1 MKGNPMDGYDAAE
14 NSRLSYEVGIAACRD
29 KLASFRKEVIGECT
43 LYLGDCRDVL
53 PLLEAVDAVVTD
65 PPYGLNLGVASDK
78 RGGRHG
84 LAKHGYASYEDTPE
98 NFQGIVVPALR
109 MALKASAR
117 GAIFSNHNLHEL
129 PKPDAIGGVY
139 LPAAQGRH
147 CWGFNSFS
155 PVAFYGTAPGLQGG
169 SRPSA
174 IRSTEA
180 AEENGHPC
188 PKPLG
193 WMKWLVIHAS
203 LAGETILD
211 PFMGSGTTG
220 VAAVRLGRKFIGIE
234 IDQGY
239 FDIACRR
246 IEEAYKQP
254 DMFVQTPQP
263 KAEQVDMGALLG
275 FGT

>member
-1 MKGNPMDGYDAAE
+1 M
-14 NSRLSYEVGIAACRD
+14 
-29 KLASFRKEVIGECT
+29 RKEVIGDCE

-53 PLLEAVDAVVTD
+53 PMLGRIDAVVTD
-65 PPYGLNLGVASDK
+65 PPYGLNLGVGSDK

-84 LAKHGYASYEDTPE
+84 LAKEGYASYDDTPE
-98 NFQGIVVPALR
+98 NFQAIIVPALR
-109 MALKASAR
+109 SALKASTR

-155 PVAFYGTAPGLQGG
+155 PVAFYGSAPGLQNG

-193 WMKWLVIHAS
+193 WMKWLVSHAS
-203 LAGETILD
+203 LAGETVLD

-220 VAAVRLGRKFIGIE
+220 VACVRMGRKFIGIE
-234 IDQGY
+234 INPDY
-239 FDIACRR
+239 FNTACLR
-246 IEEAYKQP
+246 ITGAYAQP
-254 DMFVQTPQP
+254 DLFIETPAP
-263 KAEQVDMGALLG
+263 KPKQEKLPWD
-275 FGT
+275 FGL

>member
-1 MKGNPMDGYDAAE
+1 M
-14 NSRLSYEVGIAACRD
+14 SRVET
-29 KLASFRKEVIGECT
+29 IGDCT
-43 LYLGDCRDVL
+43 LYLGDCREIL
-53 PLLEAVDAVVTD
+53 PTLGPVDAVVTD

-84 LAKHGYASYEDTPE
+84 LAKEGYASYEDTPE

-109 MALKASAR
+109 TALGASTR

-155 PVAFYGTAPGLQGG
+155 PVAFYGTAPGLQSG

-188 PKPLG
+188 PKPIG
-193 WMKWLVIHAS
+193 WMKWLVSHAS
-203 LAGETILD
+203 LVGETVLD

-220 VAAVRLGRKFIGIE
+220 VACVKLGRKFIGVE
-234 IDQGY
+234 IDETY
-239 FDIACRR
+239 FNVACLRIAA
-246 IEEAYKQP
+246 AYAQP
-254 DMFVQTPQP
+254 DLFVEQP
-263 KAEQVDMGALLG
+263 TAKPTQLNLLG
-275 FGT
+275 AAQ